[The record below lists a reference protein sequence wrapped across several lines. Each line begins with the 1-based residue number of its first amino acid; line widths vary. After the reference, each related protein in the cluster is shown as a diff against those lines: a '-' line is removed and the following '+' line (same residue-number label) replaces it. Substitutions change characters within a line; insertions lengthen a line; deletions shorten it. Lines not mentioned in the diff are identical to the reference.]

1 MKKKQE
7 PKKEFK
13 IYYLAKDYI
22 LVHHTSPDEYYHIYA
37 KDVDPHSHINVG
49 TICYTANE
57 FNVMAIQSD
66 GNFVVNCPVI
76 CKEYDVVIPGTELT
90 EIDLT
95 NARQIFKLMDFL
107 KDFWESAINDI
118 KYLIDFA
125 LNHSEQE
132 SNKE

>member
-1 MKKKQE
+1 MAMQE
-7 PKKEFK
+7 
-13 IYYLAKDYI
+13 
-22 LVHHTSPDEYYHIYA
+22 
-37 KDVDPHSHINVG
+37 G
-49 TICYTANE
+49 
-57 FNVMAIQSD
+57 

-76 CKEYDVVIPGTELT
+76 CKEYDIVIPGTELT

-107 KDFWESAINDI
+107 NDFRESAVNDI

-132 SNKE
+132 TNKE